1 MAPMVLLKFHPKVT
15 TKAVDWLMGKISAP
29 ESQGGADLPCR
40 LLGNSKQGEP
50 AVVVGASIERLL
62 LEADESILFRHKPYS
77 SAVRLCEAVCSDAQG
92 VNLGPETQGEVKPGE
107 ADEERRSA
115 ADGLHGMISSA
126 EAVSLLLKVLGQ
138 LKVGDAEEVNVLP
151 NVSLTPG
158 EPVISSM
165 LHHGAI
171 TAAYPLH
178 EVPVLKH
185 LERKWRASWFGFKP
199 FCQREIL
206 EDIMD
211 YFGRPV
217 ALYFGLMWTLANALL
232 QKSVLYLCLHLCLMQ
247 ECNAPLLS
255 FAGVV
260 WSRLFLRGWRLKSE
274 ALKAEWGSGEP
285 MQRHWP
291 FGSPPST
298 RQNQENL
305 SADTG
310 WKRIPRSVLF
320 LTITVSM
327 TSMVTATYLYLD
339 ETFKNHFSAD
349 KPKSPYSHLCL
360 YLPDVFLSVTMTA
373 LDWFAVELSGHLNS
387 RSASPSSSSSPG
399 SQHSSQQPHL
409 LPELVMFCLFNHF
422 GVHFYQ
428 ALQLRELSGVGQ
440 RISVQLAT
448 QCALNLLLS
457 LLLPCAK
464 QRAVRGTDWTT
475 AGVLPVLQQ
484 IQRQCD
490 WPSFDNSQ
498 TRCYLELLTSYGYVM
513 LFSSVSP
520 QCVLWCWAAMF
531 LKSWLDMWRL
541 GWAVCRPLPCE
552 APAAG
557 VGVVVWQ
564 EVFLVVETLAVLGN
578 TVLLQSSAEAEEL
591 LRDLSPW
598 ERTQL
603 ALGLQLFLLALGGTA
618 ANLAFG
624 FFRAVGWHA
633 EQPDGQRQ
641 HRHYRIH
648 RQQQQHQ
655 RLPPEAN
662 E

>member
-1 MAPMVLLKFHPKVT
+1 MAPMVLFKFHPKVT
-15 TKAVDWLMGKISAP
+15 TKAVDWLMVKISAP
-29 ESQGGADLPCR
+29 ELQGGADLPCR

-50 AVVVGASIERLL
+50 VVVVGADIERLL

-77 SAVRLCEAVCSDAQG
+77 SAIRLSEAVCSDSQG
-92 VNLGPETQGEVKPGE
+92 ANLGPETQGEGKPGE

-115 ADGLHGMISSA
+115 ANGLQGMISSA

-138 LKVGDAEEVNVLP
+138 LKVGDTEEVNVFP
-151 NVSLTPG
+151 NIFLTPG

-165 LHHGAI
+165 LHRGAI

-178 EVPVLKH
+178 EVPVLEH
-185 LERKWRASWFGFKP
+185 LERRWRASWFGFKP

-211 YFGRPV
+211 YFGKPV
-217 ALYFGLMWTLANALL
+217 ALYFGFMWTLANALL
-232 QKSVLYLCLHLCLMQ
+232 KKSVLYLCLHFCLMQ
-247 ECNAPLLS
+247 EFNSPLLS
-255 FAGVV
+255 FTGVV
-260 WSRLFLRGWRLKSE
+260 WSRLFLHGWKQKSE

-291 FGSPPST
+291 GSPPST
-298 RQNQENL
+298 HQNQENL

-310 WKRIPRSVLF
+310 WKRVLSSVLF
-320 LTITVSM
+320 LTLTVLM
-327 TSMVTATYLYLD
+327 TSTVTATYLDLD
-339 ETFKNHFSAD
+339 GKLKNHLSAD
-349 KPKSPYSHLCL
+349 KHKSPYSHLCL

-387 RSASPSSSSSPG
+387 RSASPSSSSFLG
-399 SQHSSQQPHL
+399 SQQPL
-409 LPELVMFCLFNHF
+409 LPELVVFCLFNHF

-428 ALQLRELSGVGQ
+428 ALQLRELSGLGQ

-448 QCALNLLLS
+448 QCTLNLLLS

-464 QRAVRGTDWTT
+464 QRAVRGMDWTK
-475 AGVLPVLQQ
+475 AGVPPVLQQ

-490 WPSFDNSQ
+490 WPSSDNSQ

-513 LFSSVSP
+513 LFSSMSP
-520 QCVLWCWAAMF
+520 QCVLWCWAAVF

-552 APAAG
+552 APAG
-557 VGVVVWQ
+557 GITVWQ
-564 EVFLVVETLAVLGN
+564 EVFLVVETLVILGN
-578 TVLLQSSAEAEEL
+578 IILLQTSAEAEEL
-591 LRDLSPW
+591 LLDPSPW
-598 ERTQL
+598 ELVQ
-603 ALGLQLFLLALGGTA
+603 ALGQQLFLLVLGSAA
-618 ANLAFG
+618 ANLVFG
-624 FFRAVGWHA
+624 FFQAVGWHA
-633 EQPDGQRQ
+633 GQPGQRH

-648 RQQQQHQ
+648 RQQQQQ